1 MGQLKHLSQAR
12 TASGANA
19 FLGAW
24 LFWSPWIFATR
35 SGGSSL
41 WADLITGS
49 FIGVL
54 GTMRSLW
61 PRDAIAFSWT
71 NLFLGGWTALLPWT
85 LDFLSDA
92 PRAWN
97 SVIVGMS
104 VLLFGVLSIHGTSL
118 HRATQ
123 RVP

>member
-1 MGQLKHLSQAR
+1 MRRLRYLSQAR

-24 LFWSPWIFATR
+24 LFWSPWIFADR
-35 SGGSSL
+35 SGGSSF

-49 FIGVL
+49 LIGVL
-54 GTMRSLW
+54 AFMRALW
-61 PRDAIAFSWT
+61 PRDAIAFSWA
-71 NLFLGGWTALLPWT
+71 NLFLGGWAALLPWT

-97 SVIVGMS
+97 SVIVGTS
-104 VLLFGVLSIHGTSL
+104 VLLFGALSIHGTSA
-118 HRATQ
+118 HRA
-123 RVP
+123 RRHS